1 MATGAG
7 QWVGG
12 ERYDAYASA
21 LPGRSCLHPPTKRRV
36 HSSQLTISLSCE
48 PLYAGGA
55 RRPSLQTES
64 RFTRN
69 EEFVKTLML
78 GAGAVGTVSAL
89 KFAQEAMLEQ
99 LVIADAVSA
108 RASLLADRLND
119 PRVSGL
125 GLDAC
130 DRAAVARTIR
140 ETGSTIVLN
149 AALPLTNL
157 QVMRACLD
165 AGCDYIDLASGGT
178 DADGVPKLEDQFAL
192 DGEFRAAGRLAL
204 LGMGADPG
212 TTNVYAAYAAKHLL
226 DTVTEIRVRD
236 GDNSVCQGHDGFV
249 AAFSPWVFID
259 ECLCKAVSW
268 RDGRYHLEEPLTGS
282 EPFEFPELG
291 ILDCYY
297 VDHEESKTLPRSF
310 PHARIV
316 DFKLCMD
323 DVTVETLRVM
333 KRLGLSAKSRV
344 QVGDASIAP
353 RDLVVSLL
361 PQPKD
366 LAGRLRGKTC
376 VGTLVRGLK
385 NGEPRAYYVY
395 NVSDHEA
402 AYAEL
407 GVQATAY
414 QTGIPPV
421 IAARLIHRGVWRGA
435 GVVSPEQFDPD
446 PFLEALAQEGMPWQV
461 RDDSS
466 RTGVPRVPRLSRP
479 ETAAA

>member
-1 MATGAG
+1 M
-7 QWVGG
+7 GG
-12 ERYDAYASA
+12 GRYHGYASA
-21 LPGRSCLHPPTKRRV
+21 PLGRACLHPPTKRRV

-55 RRPSLQTES
+55 RRHSLQTES
-64 RFTRN
+64 RFTRK
-69 EEFVKTLML
+69 EEFVKVLML

-89 KFAQEAMLEQ
+89 KFVQQATLTQ

-108 RASLLADRLND
+108 RASLLADRLHD
-119 PRVSGL
+119 PRVRSMA
-125 GLDAC
+125 LDAG
-130 DRAAVARTIR
+130 DRAAVARTIH
-140 ETGSTIVLN
+140 ETGTTLVLN
-149 AALPLTNL
+149 AALPVTNL

-178 DADGVPKLEDQFAL
+178 DADGIPKLDDQFAL
-192 DGEFRAAGRLAL
+192 GAEFRAAGRLAL

-226 DTVTEIRVRD
+226 DSVTEIRVRD

-268 RDGRYHLEEPLTGS
+268 RDGRYQLEEPLTGF

-291 ILDCYY
+291 TLNCYY
-297 VDHEESKTLPRSF
+297 VDHEESKTLPRFF
-310 PHARIV
+310 PDARVV

-333 KRLGLSAKSRV
+333 KRLGLSGKDRV
-344 QVGDASIAP
+344 RVGDASVAP

-366 LAGRLRGKTC
+366 LAGRMRGQTC
-376 VGTLVRGLK
+376 VGTLVKGLK
-385 NGEPRAYYVY
+385 HGEPRAYYIY
-395 NVSDHEA
+395 NVADHEA
-402 AYAEL
+402 AYSEL

-421 IAARLIHRGVWRGA
+421 IAARLIHEGIWRGA
-435 GVVSPEQFDPD
+435 GVLTPEELDPD
-446 PFLEALAQEGMPWQV
+446 PVLERLAREGMPCHI
-461 RDDSS
+461 RDDSA
-466 RTGVPRVPRLSRP
+466 RVELPKVRALTPR
-479 ETAAA
+479 ETVAA